1 MNRNVERTANDLR
14 KVEALM
20 FAFEN
25 TYLDVVPEDET
36 FELNDNRQYA
46 FLAIQDAIATV
57 ADDVE
62 RLAADVR
69 IVEVIQ
75 AIAEKDKQ

>member
-1 MNRNVERTANDLR
+1 MY
-14 KVEALM
+14 
-20 FAFEN
+20 AFEN
-25 TYLDVVPEDET
+25 TYLDVVPEEES

-46 FLAIQDAIATV
+46 FLAIMDAIAMV
-57 ADDVE
+57 ADDID

-69 IVEVIQ
+69 IVDVIQ